1 VCAAIF
7 YFLAR
12 RALALWPKNTVGG
25 NYYRKIK
32 TPELGVDHSSGSARK
47 FVRSHFLSQDA
58 VIHLIIRT
66 SLLSGKRFLSR
77 SDTAFYNA
85 ADRLEWRLC

>member
-1 VCAAIF
+1 VLL
-7 YFLAR
+7 FLFPS

-58 VIHLIIRT
+58 VIHLII
-66 SLLSGKRFLSR
+66 LSFVRKRFLSR
-77 SDTAFYNA
+77 SDTAFYSA
-85 ADRLEWRLC
+85 ADRLLEIVLISDT